1 MNILQVIPYFAF
13 TRGGDVNVC
22 YNITRQ
28 FTRMGHN
35 VTILTTTFDYNKE
48 DTDDI
53 DNLTMVPIEYK
64 FNLALF
70 IYSPKMNEWLRKN
83 IRNYDI
89 IHLHELRSYQ
99 NNIIIGY
106 AKKYNIPYIL
116 QPHASTPK
124 HVNKS
129 VIKNV
134 YDAMYGN
141 RIMQN
146 ATTTIAVS
154 EEEAYYDRQMK
165 ARDVQVIYN
174 GMNLEDYE
182 NMPEKGSFKSKSGI
196 NSPYILYLGRLD
208 KLKGINHVIEAFSLL
223 DDTYDEYKL
232 VIAGK
237 ITDYKNELDEIIRR
251 ENLEDKVVFTGFVEE
266 EDKISIYQDA
276 ELFVNP
282 VKYMGG
288 VSITVFESILSGT
301 PVIVTPESGELV
313 SKIDA
318 GTVIEYGDVNALK
331 DEIVRS
337 LSDKELTDK
346 QLSNGQKYI
355 RENLDWEA
363 VSRKILKVYTDA
375 VEEVK

>member
-83 IRNYDI
+83 IRNYDV

-99 NNIIIGY
+99 NNIIMGY

-124 HVNKS
+124 HIDKS

-134 YDAMYGN
+134 YDALYGN

-146 ATTTIAVS
+146 AATTIAVS

-223 DDTYDEYKL
+223 DETHDEYKL

-237 ITDYKNELDEIIRR
+237 NTDYKKELDEIIIR
-251 ENLEDKVVFTGFVEE
+251 ENLEDRVIFTGFVEE

-313 SKIDA
+313 AKIDA

-331 DEIVRS
+331 DEIIRS
-337 LSDKELTDK
+337 LRDKELTDK

-355 RENLDWEA
+355 RENLDWET
-363 VSRKILKVYTDA
+363 VSRKILKIYTDA